1 MQTVPHQQSL
11 NSMMFNRVAFD
22 STKAVGMLL
31 WIATLVLLFN
41 IATIISGIMAD
52 SSEFVSALHDNLVV
66 EPHFLAGARETL
78 SVFFLS
84 TTLLLCLIGLKLNPL
99 AFSRSRVTNTNKPIF
114 VLNDTYRQPFVQQFG
129 SRAPPF

>member
-1 MQTVPHQQSL
+1 MQTVPHQPGF
-11 NSMMFNRVAFD
+11 NSVVFDRVVLD

-41 IATIISGIMAD
+41 VTTIISGIMAD

-66 EPHFLAGARETL
+66 EPHFLAIAHVSL

-84 TTLLLCLIGLKLNPL
+84 TTLLLCLIGLRLYPR
-99 AFSRSRVTNTNKPIF
+99 AFARSRVSKVATPIF
-114 VLNDTYRQPFVQQFG
+114 VLNDTYRQPFVHQFG